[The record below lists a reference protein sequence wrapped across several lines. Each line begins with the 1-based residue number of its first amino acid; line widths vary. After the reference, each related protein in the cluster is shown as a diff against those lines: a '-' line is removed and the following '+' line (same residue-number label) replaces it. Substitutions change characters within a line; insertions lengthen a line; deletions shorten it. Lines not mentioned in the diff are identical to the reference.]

1 MNSYSSGADI
11 LTTAINNL
19 ATNLQQQDMQLTKHR
34 SRLININNRPRF
46 RNSAIRQ
53 TVGPPLVAAS
63 NYSWDCCIDC
73 SHSHLYASERLLMFL
88 DDGEERIG
96 FLMINKLLLGRDK
109 SKARNVGALVMKRS
123 KE

>member
-1 MNSYSSGADI
+1 
-11 LTTAINNL
+11 
-19 ATNLQQQDMQLTKHR
+19 
-34 SRLININNRPRF
+34 
-46 RNSAIRQ
+46 
-53 TVGPPLVAAS
+53 
-63 NYSWDCCIDC
+63 
-73 SHSHLYASERLLMFL
+73 MFL